1 MVGLLLT
8 FIVPEAVFDDKVR
21 VKNAFDPVQGE
32 VDRLT
37 NTPGA
42 LAELRIE
49 VWVGPKFEL

>member
-49 VWVGPKFEL
+49 V